1 MTASIPVID
10 LGSPD
15 VASAFHR
22 AYSDV
27 GFAYLEGHGVA
38 EETVD
43 AAFVAS
49 ARFHALPLEEK
60 LALKVNPQHRG
71 YMPFAESKI
80 VSSSIQKATKP
91 NLSESLM
98 VMHEVEPGDPA
109 RADDPLAGPNQW
121 PVIPGFKDAILA
133 YESAVQ
139 ELARRLVGVFEAA
152 LRAKP
157 GLLSASF
164 DHPTTF
170 LRLLHYPPQDP
181 TGPDDEFG
189 SNPHTDYGFLTILAQ
204 DSSGGLQVRAP
215 DGETWLDAPP
225 RPGAFVLNVGD
236 IGERWSNGTL
246 RSTPHRV
253 LNRTGRDRYSIPYF
267 FDPGSAAVVSPLP
280 GCIPAGEAPRFET
293 VTYGDYLLAK
303 LDANHSYRQPTV
315 G

>member
-1 MTASIPVID
+1 VPQ
-10 LGSPD
+10 
-15 VASAFHR
+15 
-22 AYSDV
+22 
-27 GFAYLEGHGVA
+27 
-38 EETVD
+38 ETVD
-43 AAFVAS
+43 AAFAPSV
-49 ARFHALPLEEK
+49 RFHALPLEEK
-60 LALKVNPQHRG
+60 LGLKVNAQHRG

-98 VMHEVEPGDPA
+98 VMHEVEPGDPC

-121 PVIPGFKDAILA
+121 PAIPGFRAAITA
-133 YESAVQ
+133 YERALRD
-139 ELARRLVGVFEAA
+139 LAHRLVGVFEVA
-152 LRAKP
+152 LGVGA
-157 GLLSASF
+157 GTLSPSF
-164 DHPTTF
+164 DYPTTF

-181 TGPDDEFG
+181 TGPEDEFG

-267 FDPGSAAVVSPLP
+267 FDPAASAVVSPLP
-280 GCIPAGEAPRFET
+280 GCTPAREAPRFES

-303 LDANHSYRQPTV
+303 LNANHSYRRATS